1 MVSIPFICLNDE
13 PAEDDKAVYS
23 EVEKHAREN

>member
-1 MVSIPFICLNDE
+1 MVSKPFICLNNE
-13 PAEDDKAVYS
+13 PAEDDKAVDN